1 MAITSR
7 KISSF
12 PSLGTLTGEEYLM
25 VAYKGK
31 SYKIPVSLL
40 TGNSISSL
48 TQKLNEGDRKNN
60 PITMVVGT
68 GDEALQYEFAVYNG
82 AKGSKGEKGDNGDKG
97 IKGDTGVALYNT
109 DISDLIFDSLDEGD
123 LTEDQLS
130 QLILSAAQGVVLGN
144 KLEELE
150 EVYLDSQDEYDQ
162 LLANGLIKDNVK
174 YMIYEEGETE

>member
-1 MAITSR
+1 MGLV
-7 KISSF
+7 F
-12 PSLGTLTGEEYLM
+12 PGIGI
-25 VAYKGK
+25 AFFF
-31 SYKIPVSLL
+31 
-40 TGNSISSL
+40 SIFL
-48 TQKLNEGDRKNN
+48 NLKLF
-60 PITMVVGT
+60 T
-68 GDEALQYEFAVYNG
+68 EFDVTFLSA
-82 AKGSKGEKGDNGDKG
+82 DNKLC
-97 IKGDTGVALYNT
+97 VF
-109 DISDLIFDSLDEGD
+109 LIFDSLDEGD